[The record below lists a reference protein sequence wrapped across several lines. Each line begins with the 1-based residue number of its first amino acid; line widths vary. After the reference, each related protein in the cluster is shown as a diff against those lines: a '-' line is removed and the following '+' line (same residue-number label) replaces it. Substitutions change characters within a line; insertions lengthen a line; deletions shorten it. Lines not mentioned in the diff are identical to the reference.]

1 MSDDS
6 SYAKESGEKHPEDG
20 LPETIR
26 RYFESVRL
34 GHISDDLLAPDV
46 KFCCPFGGSYEGAE
60 AVAPIL
66 VDAGKVLTLLNVLDW
81 AERTDTVFVRME
93 VRWEPDHRVLHMVD
107 WFTLRDDKILEVQA
121 HFGGKDLVP
130 YVFSLYPSLPTQNI
144 SVD

>member
-1 MSDDS
+1 MSVGS
-6 SYAKESGEKHPEDG
+6 SPAEESGKNHPEDG

-34 GHISDDLLAPDV
+34 GHIPDDLLAPDV
-46 KFCCPFGGSYEGAE
+46 KFCCPFGGSYEGVE

-66 VDAGKVLTLLNVLDW
+66 VDAGTVLTLLKVIDW
-81 AERTDTVFVRME
+81 AGGDDTVFVKMN
-93 VRWEPDHRVLHMVD
+93 VRWEPDQRVLQMVD
-107 WFTLRDDKILEVQA
+107 WFKLRDNKLVEVQA

-130 YVFSLYPSLPTQNI
+130 YFFSLYPSLPTQKV